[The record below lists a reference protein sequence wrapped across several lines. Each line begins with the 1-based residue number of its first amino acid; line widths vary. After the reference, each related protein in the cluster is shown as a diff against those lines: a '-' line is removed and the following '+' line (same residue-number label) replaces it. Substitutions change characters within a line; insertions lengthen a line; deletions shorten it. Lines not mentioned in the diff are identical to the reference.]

1 MTSPTIG
8 HLRVDGA
15 TLHYEVRGEGPLL
28 LLIPGGTGGAA
39 SFDGVADDLATGY
52 TVASYDPRGLSRS
65 PLDDPEAEQR
75 VERHADDAFRL
86 LELLSPDAPARVAG
100 CSSGAI
106 VALHLL
112 ATHPERIE
120 RVVAHE
126 PPVVEVLPDAAE
138 HRALLARVRDT
149 FHREG
154 LMPAAAVFAA
164 GLRRPGPV
172 DPAASAAP
180 AHAVAPADPAD
191 TPAASAAPA
200 HAVAPADPADT
211 PAGASASADA
221 PKAAELPPELPPEA
235 AARVQRTM
243 ADMPYFL
250 GRIVPS
256 FMAYTPD
263 VDRLRALSDRLVLAA
278 GADSAGELPYR
289 PAAFLAE
296 RFGTPL
302 VHFPG
307 GHTGLSTHPAEF
319 GERLR
324 GALETGPPERAGRQ
338 PGSFLQ
344 PGFVAAT
351 ATGAPRGSMS
361 TT

>member
-1 MTSPTIG
+1 MTGPTIG
-8 HLRVDGA
+8 NLRVDGA
-15 TLHYEVRGEGPLL
+15 TLHYEVRGQGPLL

-39 SFDGVADDLATGY
+39 AFDGVADDLAGEY
-52 TVASYDPRGLSRS
+52 TVVAYDPRGFSRS
-65 PLDDPEAEQR
+65 PLDDPEAPQR
-75 VERHADDAFRL
+75 VEQHADDAFRL

-112 ATHPERIE
+112 TARPERIA

-126 PPVVEVLPDAAE
+126 PPAVEVLPDAAE
-138 HRALLARVRDT
+138 HRALLASVQDT
-149 FHREG
+149 FRREG

-164 GLRRPGPV
+164 GLRRPGTEPGAESAAG
-172 DPAASAAP
+172 PAAP
-180 AHAVAPADPAD
+180 PADSQ
-191 TPAASAAPA
+191 AAI
-200 HAVAPADPADT
+200 
-211 PAGASASADA
+211 
-221 PKAAELPPELPPEA
+221 AELPPEA
-235 AARVQRTM
+235 RARVERTM

-263 VDRLRALSDRLVLAA
+263 VDRLEALSDRLVLA
-278 GADSAGELPYR
+278 GGEDSHGELPYR

-296 RFGTPL
+296 RFGTEL

-319 GERLR
+319 GALLR
-324 GALETGPPERAGRQ
+324 KVLTGP
-338 PGSFLQ
+338 
-344 PGFVAAT
+344 
-351 ATGAPRGSMS
+351 
-361 TT
+361 